1 MVLRDVAAPC
11 PQDASSRAYVWL
23 RERIVSCRLLPGSRL
38 SENEV
43 AAMLGTS
50 RTPVHEAVTRLQ
62 GEQLVEVR
70 PRSGTFVARIAP
82 PMLEEALLVRVA
94 LEQMVAEKAAE
105 RATPVAIAAL
115 RAALA
120 RQADCAQRRDRDGA
134 RQAADAFHAALAE
147 AAGLPGA
154 WRLAHQA
161 KAHTDRYRTLADE
174 KGAHGAAALVEHGD
188 LVRAIEARNP
198 ARAVQ
203 AMRIHLRHIAPVLEI
218 ARALRPEYFRSG

>member
-1 MVLRDVAAPC
+1 MESNRADATPDAA
-11 PQDASSRAYVWL
+11 SRAYAWL
-23 RERIVSCRLLPGSRL
+23 RERIVACRLLPGSRL

-43 AAMLGTS
+43 AAVLAMS
-50 RTPVHEAVTRLQ
+50 RTPVHDAVTRLQ
-62 GEQLVEVR
+62 EEQLVEVR

-82 PMLEEALLVRVA
+82 PVLEEALLVRAA

-105 RATPVAIAAL
+105 RATPASVAAL

-120 RQADCAQRRDRDGA
+120 RQADCAQRHDRDGA
-134 RQAADAFHAALAE
+134 RHAADAFHAALAA

-154 WRLAHQA
+154 WRLARQA
-161 KAHTDRYRTLADE
+161 KAHTDRYRMLVDE
-174 KGAHGAAALVEHGD
+174 KGVHGGAAIVEHGE

-203 AMRIHLRHIAPVLEI
+203 AMRIHLRHVAPVLEI
-218 ARALRPEYFRSG
+218 ARALRPEYFKGG